1 MAGRKALSWVIAA
14 ALVAAVLLAF
24 WPGLSGGYLFDDYP
38 VVYKNELIHLAALDW
53 PSLKRALGGFA
64 VGEFGRPLATLSFAL
79 NYLAGG
85 DNPWG
90 YKLVGVLIHA
100 LNVLLVWRLLLAIT
114 SAPEARLDRTA
125 SSWLSVIGAALW
137 ALHPLQVSSVLYIVQ
152 RMEVLATTF
161 VFLSLLVYMKGRRRQ
176 IDGIRGGWALL
187 VLSGVI
193 AAFGLLSKE
202 TAALAGLFA
211 LCIELALLGFR
222 AWNPL
227 DSRWLKIAYSVVML
241 VASILAIHLCIK
253 YASPET
259 YAGRWFTGGERLLT
273 QLRVL
278 PLYLLQMLFP
288 APHLMHFYYDDLVAS
303 RSLLYP
309 VTTLLGG
316 LFLVGLLVIAF
327 LARRR
332 LPLVALGILW
342 FFAGH
347 AMTSGPLNLELV
359 FEHRNYFAL
368 LGVILAGLSAVHAL
382 CRGANQR
389 TLVLVSGV
397 VLVALS
403 GLTWLRS
410 ATWGDPLL
418 LATELA
424 QENPRSARAAT
435 DLAEQYML
443 LSGMR
448 SSSPF
453 YALARKEYLRAAALP
468 QASPLP
474 EVGLLLM
481 IGASG
486 GQDDPAVWAS
496 LQQKVRDNPVGPQEK
511 LAVRS
516 ILKQF
521 DDGLPINV
529 SRLDDTMEVL
539 MRRIRPESPAYATYA
554 DFLLRTGRGVDRAVR
569 LYVMAYEASGRDRA
583 YLQRLES
590 DLIASGHKDVARQ
603 VVQAATAS
611 S

>member
-1 MAGRKALSWVIAA
+1 MSWGIAA

-38 VVYKNELIHLAALDW
+38 VVYKNELIQLTALDW

-100 LNVLLVWRLLLAIT
+100 FNVLLVWKLLLAIT
-114 SAPEARLDRTA
+114 SAPEARLDRAA
-125 SSWLSVIGAALW
+125 SSWMSVIGAALW

-161 VFLSLLVYMKGRRRQ
+161 VFISLLVYVKGRRRQ

-187 VLSGVI
+187 VLSAVI
-193 AAFGLLSKE
+193 AALGLLSKE

-211 LCIELALLGFR
+211 LCIELALFGFR
-222 AWNPL
+222 ARNPL

-241 VASILAIHLCIK
+241 VASVLAIHLCIK

-259 YAGRWFTGGERLLT
+259 YTGRWFTGGERLLT

-303 RSLLYP
+303 RSLLDP

-316 LFLVGLLVIAF
+316 LLLAGVLVTAFLV
-327 LARRR
+327 RRR

-368 LGVILAGLSAVHAL
+368 LGVVVACLSAMHAVI
-382 CRGANQR
+382 GGVNQR
-389 TLVLVSGV
+389 TLTLVSMVLVVG
-397 VLVALS
+397 LS

-410 ATWGDPLL
+410 ATWGDPLM

-443 LSGMR
+443 LSGMQ

-453 YALARKEYLRAAALP
+453 YELARNEYLRAATLP

-496 LQQKVRDNPVGPQEK
+496 LQQKLRNSPLGPQEK

-516 ILKQF
+516 LIKQF
-521 DDGLPINV
+521 DDGLSINV
-529 SRLDDTMEVL
+529 PLLDDTIGLLLQRV
-539 MRRIRPESPAYATYA
+539 RPDPVAYAIYA
-554 DFLLRTGRGVDRAVR
+554 DFLLRADRGDDRAVK
-569 LYVMAYEASGRDRA
+569 LYVEAFRVSGRDKA
-583 YLQRLES
+583 YLRRIEKDLTAAGHQDIAQRVLE
-590 DLIASGHKDVARQ
+590 L
-603 VVQAATAS
+603 AAAQS
-611 S
+611 